1 MVRMEKVFRRTDD
14 MLIVRGVNVFP
25 RLIERSLLEMDSLA
39 PQHEIAIDRQQD
51 SMDTL
56 DIMVETA
63 PDYNWSDNEHLENLR
78 RHTTQEIHQALGIT
92 AEIKLVEPKII
103 ERSIGKTPRVIDK
116 RELSGE

>member
-51 SMDTL
+51 SLDTH
-56 DIMVETA
+56 IA
-63 PDYNWSDNEHLENLR
+63 PTIKTRQTYITREN
-78 RHTTQEIHQALGIT
+78 
-92 AEIKLVEPKII
+92 IKQPTLM
-103 ERSIGKTPRVIDK
+103 RN
-116 RELSGE
+116 

>member
-25 RLIERSLLEMDSLA
+25 RLIERSLLEVDGLV
-39 PQHEIAIDRQQD
+39 PQYQIVIDRQQD

-63 PDYNWSDNEHLENLR
+63 PDDNWADNEQL
-78 RHTTQEIHQALGIT
+78 
-92 AEIKLVEPKII
+92 
-103 ERSIGKTPRVIDK
+103 
-116 RELSGE
+116 

>member
-1 MVRMEKVFRRTDD
+1 MKQLLSGNEA
-14 MLIVRGVNVFP
+14 IARGMNVFP
-25 RLIERSLLEMDSLA
+25 QLIERSLLEVDGLV
-39 PQHEIAIDRQQD
+39 PQYQIVIDRQQD

-78 RHTTQEIHQALGIT
+78 RHTAREIHQALGIT
-92 AEIKLVEPKII
+92 AEIKLMELKII
-103 ERSIGKTPRVIDK
+103 ERSIGKARRVIDK